1 MCSDCL
7 YTVVLRTKFVKIP
20 INMPILG
27 KEELSAVVSVVKSGG
42 LTSASKD
49 GGKNVQEFEKLV
61 RTFTKAKY
69 AVSVNSGTA
78 ALQAALYSLD
88 IKKGDE
94 VIVPSFTFV
103 ASANAI
109 ASTGAKPVFV
119 DILKENFTIDSG
131 SIVKKITRK
140 TKAIMPVHLYGH
152 ISSLDKIKE
161 IAKKYNLSV
170 VEDAAQSLG
179 STFKGKQTGT
189 FFELGC
195 YSFYPGKVITSGEG
209 GIVVTNS
216 KKLYEK
222 LQMIRNHGMVKG
234 YDSKIFGL
242 NLRLPEINAAIAKIQ
257 IKKLPKFIQSRK
269 RNAKLLSDLLSDTKI
284 KIPFERKNEK
294 FNWSLYTITIKN
306 RDSILNKLNSKGI
319 GAAVYYP
326 IPVHKIP
333 IYKTKSKLPNA
344 DWASKHVLSLP
355 VHPNVSVKNIEY
367 IAKTVRDLVNE

>member
-1 MCSDCL
+1 MRSDCL
-7 YTVVLRTKFVKIP
+7 YTLVLRTKFVKIP
-20 INMPILG
+20 INTPILG

-49 GGKNVQEFEKLV
+49 GGKNVQEFEKSI
-61 RTFTKAKY
+61 RTFVKTKY
-69 AVSVNSGTA
+69 AISVNSGTA
-78 ALQAALYSLD
+78 ALQAALYALD

-109 ASTGAKPVFV
+109 ASTGAKPVFA
-119 DILKENFTIDSG
+119 DILKENFTIDPE
-131 SIVKKITRK
+131 SITKKITRK

-152 ISSLDKIKE
+152 ISSLDRIKE
-161 IAKKYNLSV
+161 IAKKHNLSV

-195 YSFYPGKVITSGEG
+195 YSLYPGKVITSGEG
-209 GIVVTNS
+209 GVVVTNN

-257 IKKLPKFIQSRK
+257 IKKLPKFIQSRR
-269 RNAKLLSDLLSDTKI
+269 RNAKLLSDLLSDSKI
-284 KIPFERKNEK
+284 QLPSERKNEK
-294 FNWSLYTITIKN
+294 FNWSLYTITTKN
-306 RDSILNKLNSKGI
+306 RDSILKKLNSKGI

-333 IYKTKSKLPNA
+333 IYKIKSKLTNT

-355 VHPNVSVKNIEY
+355 VHPNVSAKNVEY

>member
-1 MCSDCL
+1 MRSNCL
-7 YTVVLRTKFVKIP
+7 YTLVLRTKFVKIP
-20 INMPILG
+20 INTPILG

-49 GGKNVQEFEKLV
+49 GGKNVQEFEKSV
-61 RTFTKAKY
+61 RSFVKAKY
-69 AVSVNSGTA
+69 AISVNSGTA
-78 ALQAALYSLD
+78 ALQAALYALD

-109 ASTGAKPVFV
+109 ASTGAKPVFA
-119 DILKENFTIDSG
+119 DILKENFTIDPD
-131 SIVKKITRK
+131 SITKKITRK

-152 ISSLDKIKE
+152 ISSLDRIKE
-161 IAKKYNLSV
+161 IAQKHNLSV

-179 STFKGKQTGT
+179 STFKEKQTGT
-189 FFELGC
+189 FFQLGC
-195 YSFYPGKVITSGEG
+195 YSLYPGKVITSGEG
-209 GIVVTNS
+209 GVIVTNN

-257 IKKLPKFIQSRK
+257 IKKLPKFIQSRR
-269 RNAKLLSDLLSDTKI
+269 RNAKLLSDLLSDSKI
-284 KIPFERKNEK
+284 QLPSERKNEK
-294 FNWSLYTITIKN
+294 FNWSLYTIATKN
-306 RDSILNKLNSKGI
+306 RDSILKKLNSKGI

-333 IYKTKSKLPNA
+333 IYKIKSKLTNT

-355 VHPNVSVKNIEY
+355 VHPNVSAKNVEY

>member
-1 MCSDCL
+1 MRSDCL
-7 YTVVLRTKFVKIP
+7 YTLVLRTKFVKIP
-20 INMPILG
+20 INTPILG

-49 GGKNVQEFEKLV
+49 GGKNVQEFEKSI
-61 RTFTKAKY
+61 RTFVKTKY
-69 AVSVNSGTA
+69 AISVNSGTA
-78 ALQAALYSLD
+78 ALQAALYALD

-109 ASTGAKPVFV
+109 ASTGAKPVFA
-119 DILKENFTIDSG
+119 DILKENFTIDPE
-131 SIVKKITRK
+131 SITKKITKK

-152 ISSLDKIKE
+152 ISSLDRIKE
-161 IAKKYNLSV
+161 IAKKHNLSV

-179 STFKGKQTGT
+179 STFKGKHTGT

-195 YSFYPGKVITSGEG
+195 YSLYPGKIITSGEG
-209 GIVVTNS
+209 GVVVTNN

-257 IKKLPKFIQSRK
+257 IKKLPKFIQSRR
-269 RNAKLLSDLLSDTKI
+269 RNAKLLSDLLSDSKI
-284 KIPFERKNEK
+284 QLPSERKNEK
-294 FNWSLYTITIKN
+294 FNWSLYTIATKN
-306 RDSILNKLNSKGI
+306 RDSILKKLNSKGI

-333 IYKTKSKLPNA
+333 IYKIKSKLTNT

-355 VHPNVSVKNIEY
+355 VHPNVSAKNVEY

>member
-1 MCSDCL
+1 MRSDCL
-7 YTVVLRTKFVKIP
+7 YTLVLRTKFVKIP
-20 INMPILG
+20 INTPILG
-27 KEELSAVVSVVKSGG
+27 KEELSAVASVVKSGG

-49 GGKNVQEFEKLV
+49 GGKNVQEFEKSV
-61 RTFTKAKY
+61 RSFVKTKY
-69 AVSVNSGTA
+69 AISVNSGTA
-78 ALQAALYSLD
+78 ALQAALYALD

-109 ASTGAKPVFV
+109 ASTGAKPVFA
-119 DILKENFTIDSG
+119 DILKENFTIDPE
-131 SIVKKITRK
+131 SITKKITRK

-152 ISSLDKIKE
+152 ISSLDRIKE
-161 IAKKYNLSV
+161 IAKKNNLSV

-195 YSFYPGKVITSGEG
+195 YSLYPGKVITSGEG
-209 GIVVTNS
+209 GVVVTNN

-257 IKKLPKFIQSRK
+257 IKKLPKFIQSRR
-269 RNAKLLSDLLSDTKI
+269 RNAKLLSDLLSDSKI
-284 KIPFERKNEK
+284 QLPSERKNEK
-294 FNWSLYTITIKN
+294 FNWSLYTIATKN
-306 RDSILNKLNSKGI
+306 RNSILKKLNSKGI

-333 IYKTKSKLPNA
+333 IYKIKSKLTNT

-355 VHPNVSVKNIEY
+355 VHPNVSAKNVEY

>member
-1 MCSDCL
+1 MRSDCL
-7 YTVVLRTKFVKIP
+7 YTLVLRTKFVKIP
-20 INMPILG
+20 INTPILG

-49 GGKNVQEFEKLV
+49 GGKNVQEFEKSI
-61 RTFTKAKY
+61 RTFVKTKY
-69 AVSVNSGTA
+69 AISVNSGTA
-78 ALQAALYSLD
+78 ALQAALYALD

-109 ASTGAKPVFV
+109 ASTGAKPVFA
-119 DILKENFTIDSG
+119 DILKENFTIDPE
-131 SIVKKITRK
+131 SITKKITRK

-152 ISSLDKIKE
+152 ISSLDRIKE
-161 IAKKYNLSV
+161 IAKKHNLSV

-179 STFKGKQTGT
+179 STFKGKHTGT

-195 YSFYPGKVITSGEG
+195 YSLYPGKIITSGEG
-209 GIVVTNS
+209 GVVVTNN

-257 IKKLPKFIQSRK
+257 IKKLSKFIQSRR
-269 RNAKLLSDLLSDTKI
+269 RNAKLLSDLLSDSKI
-284 KIPFERKNEK
+284 QLPSERKNEK
-294 FNWSLYTITIKN
+294 FNWSLYTIATKN
-306 RDSILNKLNSKGI
+306 RDSILKKLNSKGI

-333 IYKTKSKLPNA
+333 IYKIKSKLTNT

-355 VHPNVSVKNIEY
+355 VHPNVSAKNVEY

>member
-1 MCSDCL
+1 MRSDCL
-7 YTVVLRTKFVKIP
+7 YTLVLRTKFVKIP

-27 KEELSAVVSVVKSGG
+27 KEELSAVISVVKSGG

-49 GGKNVQEFEKLV
+49 GGKNVQEFEKSV
-61 RTFTKAKY
+61 RTFVKTKY
-69 AVSVNSGTA
+69 AISVNSGTA
-78 ALQAALYSLD
+78 ALQAALYALD

-119 DILKENFTIDSG
+119 DILKENFTIDPD
-131 SIVKKITRK
+131 SITKKITRK

-152 ISSLDKIKE
+152 ISSLDRIKE

-179 STFKGKQTGT
+179 STLKGKQTGT

-195 YSFYPGKVITSGEG
+195 YSLYPGKVITAGEG
-209 GIVVTNS
+209 GVVVTNN

-222 LQMIRNHGMVKG
+222 LQMIRNHGMIKG

-257 IKKLPKFIQSRK
+257 IKKLPQFIQSRR
-269 RNAKLLSDLLSDTKI
+269 RNAKLLSDLLSDSKI
-284 KIPFERKNEK
+284 QLPSERKNEK
-294 FNWSLYTITIKN
+294 FNWSLYTIAIKN
-306 RDSILNKLNSKGI
+306 RDSILKKLNAKGI
-319 GAAVYYP
+319 GAAAYYP

-333 IYKTKSKLPNA
+333 IYKIKSKLTNT

-355 VHPNVSVKNIEY
+355 VHPNVSAKNVEY
-367 IAKTVRDLVNE
+367 IAKTVCDLANE

>member
-1 MCSDCL
+1 MRSDCL

-20 INMPILG
+20 INTPVLG

-49 GGKNVQEFEKLV
+49 GGKNVQEFEKSV
-61 RTFTKAKY
+61 RTFTKSKY

-78 ALQAALYSLD
+78 ALQAALYALD

-109 ASTGAKPVFV
+109 ASTGAKPVFA
-119 DILKENFTIDSG
+119 DILKENFTIDPE
-131 SIVKKITRK
+131 SIAKKITRK

-152 ISSLDKIKE
+152 ISSIGKIKE
-161 IAKKYNLSV
+161 IAKKHNLSV

-179 STFKGKQTGT
+179 STLKGKQTGT

-195 YSFYPGKVITSGEG
+195 YSLYPGKVMTSGEG
-209 GIVVTNS
+209 GVIVTNN
-216 KKLYEK
+216 KKLYDK

-257 IKKLPKFIQSRK
+257 IKKLPKFIQSR
-269 RNAKLLSDLLSDTKI
+269 RHNAKLLSELLSDTKI
-284 KIPFERKNEK
+284 KIPFEGKNEK
-294 FNWSLYTITIKN
+294 FNWSLYTIATKN
-306 RDSILNKLNSKGI
+306 RDSILKKLNSKGI

-326 IPVHKIP
+326 TPVHKIP
-333 IYKTKSKLPNA
+333 IYKIKSKLANT

-355 VHPNVSVKNIEY
+355 VHPKVSVKNIEY
-367 IAKTVRDLVNE
+367 IAKSVRDLVNE

>member
-1 MCSDCL
+1 MRSNCL
-7 YTVVLRTKFVKIP
+7 YTVVIRTKFVKIP
-20 INMPILG
+20 INTPILG
-27 KEELSAVVSVVKSGG
+27 KEELSAVISVVKSGG

-61 RTFTKAKY
+61 KTFVKTKY
-69 AVSVNSGTA
+69 AISVNSGTA
-78 ALQAALYSLD
+78 ALQAALYALD
-88 IKKGDE
+88 IKKDDE
-94 VIVPSFTFV
+94 VIVPSFTFI

-119 DILKENFTIDSG
+119 DILKENFTIDPK
-131 SIVKKITRK
+131 SITKKITRK
-140 TKAIMPVHLYGH
+140 TKAIMPVHLYGY

-161 IAKKYNLSV
+161 IAKKHNISV

-179 STFKGKQTGT
+179 STFKGKHTGT

-195 YSFYPGKVITSGEG
+195 YSLYPGKVVTSGEG
-209 GIVVTNS
+209 GVIVTNN

-242 NLRLPEINAAIAKIQ
+242 NLRLPEISAAIAKVQ
-257 IKKLPKFIQSRK
+257 IKKLPKFIQSRR
-269 RNAKLLSDLLSDTKI
+269 RNAKILSELLSDTNI
-284 KIPFERKNEK
+284 QIPFERKNEK
-294 FNWSLYTITIKN
+294 FNWALYTIATKN
-306 RDSILNKLNSKGI
+306 RDSILKKLNSKGI
-319 GAAVYYP
+319 GASVYYP

-333 IYKTKSKLPNA
+333 IYKIKSKLTNT

-355 VHPNVSVKNIEY
+355 VHPNVSTKNIEY
-367 IAKTVRDLVNE
+367 IAKTVRDLIDE

>member
-1 MCSDCL
+1 MRTDGL
-7 YTVVLRTKFVKIP
+7 YTLVVRTKFVKIP
-20 INMPILG
+20 INTPILG
-27 KEELSAVVSVVKSGG
+27 KEELSAVTSVVKSGG
-42 LTSASKD
+42 LTSASKN

-61 RTFTKAKY
+61 KDFVKIKY

-78 ALQAALYSLD
+78 ALQAALYALD
-88 IKKGDE
+88 IKQGDE

-109 ASTGAKPVFV
+109 ASTGAKPVFA
-119 DILKENFTIDSG
+119 DILKENFTIDPE

-152 ISSLDKIKE
+152 ISSLDRIKE
-161 IAKKYNLSV
+161 ITKKHNLSV
-170 VEDAAQSLG
+170 IEDAAQSLG

-209 GIVVTNS
+209 GVAVTNN

-222 LQMIRNHGMVKG
+222 LLMIRNHGMIKG

-242 NLRLPEINAAIAKIQ
+242 NLRLPEISAAIAKIQ
-257 IKKLPKFIQSRK
+257 IKKLPKFIQQRR
-269 RNAKLLSDLLSDTKI
+269 RNAKLLSDLLSKTKI
-284 KIPFERKNEK
+284 KTPLERKNEK
-294 FNWSLYTITIKN
+294 FNWALYTITTKN
-306 RDSILNKLNSKGI
+306 RNSVLKKLNSKGI

-326 IPVHKIP
+326 VPVHKIP
-333 IYKTKSKLPNA
+333 IYNTKSKLTNT

-355 VHPNVSVKNIEY
+355 IHPNVSTKNIEY
-367 IAKTVRDLVNE
+367 IAKTVRDLVHE

>member
-1 MCSDCL
+1 MRSNCL
-7 YTVVLRTKFVKIP
+7 YTLVLRTKFVKIP
-20 INMPILG
+20 INTPILG

-49 GGKNVQEFEKLV
+49 GGKNVQEFEKSIRSFV
-61 RTFTKAKY
+61 KTKY
-69 AVSVNSGTA
+69 AVSVNTGTA
-78 ALQAALYSLD
+78 ALQAALYALD

-109 ASTGAKPVFV
+109 ASTGAKPVFA
-119 DILKENFTIDSG
+119 DILKENFTIDPE
-131 SIVKKITRK
+131 SITKKITRK

-152 ISSLDKIKE
+152 ISSLDRIKE
-161 IAKKYNLSV
+161 IAKKHNLSII
-170 VEDAAQSLG
+170 EDAAQSLG
-179 STFKGKQTGT
+179 STLKGKQTGT

-195 YSFYPGKVITSGEG
+195 YSLYPGKVITSGEG
-209 GIVVTNS
+209 GVIVTNS

-257 IKKLPKFIQSRK
+257 IKKLPKFIQSR
-269 RNAKLLSDLLSDTKI
+269 RCNAKLLSDLLSDTKI
-284 KIPFERKNEK
+284 KIPIEGKNEK
-294 FNWSLYTITIKN
+294 FNWGLYTITTQN
-306 RDSILNKLNSKGI
+306 RDSILKKLNSKGI

-333 IYKTKSKLPNA
+333 IYKIKSKLTNT

-355 VHPNVSVKNIEY
+355 VHPNVSAKNVEY

>member
-1 MCSDCL
+1 M
-7 YTVVLRTKFVKIP
+7 KIP
-20 INMPILG
+20 INTPILG

-49 GGKNVQEFEKLV
+49 GGKNVQEFEKSV
-61 RTFTKAKY
+61 RTFIKTKY
-69 AVSVNSGTA
+69 AISVNSGTA
-78 ALQAALYSLD
+78 ALQAALYALD

-109 ASTGAKPVFV
+109 ASTGAKPIFA
-119 DILKENFTIDSG
+119 DILKENFTIDPE
-131 SIVKKITRK
+131 SITKKITRK

-152 ISSLDKIKE
+152 ISSLDRIKE

-179 STFKGKQTGT
+179 STFKNKHTGT

-195 YSFYPGKVITSGEG
+195 YSLYPGKVITSGEG
-209 GIVVTNS
+209 GVVVTNN

-257 IKKLPKFIQSRK
+257 IKKLPKFIQSRR
-269 RNAKLLSDLLSDTKI
+269 RNAKLLSDLLSDSKI
-284 KIPFERKNEK
+284 QLPSERKNEK
-294 FNWSLYTITIKN
+294 FNWALYTIATKN
-306 RDSILNKLNSKGI
+306 RDSILKKLNSKGI

-333 IYKTKSKLPNA
+333 IYKNKSKLANT

-355 VHPNVSVKNIEY
+355 VHPNVSAKNIEY
-367 IAKTVRDLVNE
+367 IAKTVRDLVHE

>member
-1 MCSDCL
+1 MRSNCL
-7 YTVVLRTKFVKIP
+7 YTLVLRTKFVKIP
-20 INMPILG
+20 INTPILG

-49 GGKNVQEFEKLV
+49 GGKNVQEFEKSV
-61 RTFTKAKY
+61 RSFVKAKY
-69 AVSVNSGTA
+69 AISVNSGTA
-78 ALQAALYSLD
+78 ALQAALYALD

-109 ASTGAKPVFV
+109 ASTGAKPVFA
-119 DILKENFTIDSG
+119 DILKENFTIDPD
-131 SIVKKITRK
+131 SITKKITRK
-140 TKAIMPVHLYGH
+140 TKAIIPVHLYGH
-152 ISSLDKIKE
+152 ISSLDRIKE
-161 IAKKYNLSV
+161 IAKKHNLSV

-189 FFELGC
+189 FFQLGC
-195 YSFYPGKVITSGEG
+195 YSLYPGKVITSGEG
-209 GIVVTNS
+209 GVIVTNN

-257 IKKLPKFIQSRK
+257 IKKLPKFIQSRR

-284 KIPFERKNEK
+284 KIPFEQKNEK
-294 FNWSLYTITIKN
+294 FNWSLYTIAIKN
-306 RDSILNKLNSKGI
+306 RDLILKKLNSKGI

-333 IYKTKSKLPNA
+333 IYKVKSKLTNT

-355 VHPNVSVKNIEY
+355 VHPNVSAKNVEY

>member
-1 MCSDCL
+1 MRSDCL
-7 YTVVLRTKFVKIP
+7 YTLVLRTKFVKIP
-20 INMPILG
+20 INTPILG

-49 GGKNVQEFEKLV
+49 GGKNVQEFEKSV
-61 RTFTKAKY
+61 RSFVKTKY
-69 AVSVNSGTA
+69 AISVNSGTA
-78 ALQAALYSLD
+78 ALQAALYALD

-94 VIVPSFTFV
+94 VIIPSFTFV

-119 DILKENFTIDSG
+119 DILKENFTIDPE
-131 SIVKKITRK
+131 SITKKITRK

-161 IAKKYNLSV
+161 IAKKHNLSV

-195 YSFYPGKVITSGEG
+195 YSLYPGKVITSGEG
-209 GIVVTNS
+209 GVVVTNN

-257 IKKLPKFIQSRK
+257 IKKLPKFIQSR
-269 RNAKLLSDLLSDTKI
+269 RHNAKLLSDLLSDSKI
-284 KIPFERKNEK
+284 QLPSERKNEK
-294 FNWSLYTITIKN
+294 FNWSLYTIATKN
-306 RDSILNKLNSKGI
+306 RDSILKKLNSKGI

-333 IYKTKSKLPNA
+333 IYKIKTKLTNT

-355 VHPNVSVKNIEY
+355 VHPNVSAKNVEY
-367 IAKTVRDLVNE
+367 IVKTVRDLVNE

>member
-1 MCSDCL
+1 MRSNCL
-7 YTVVLRTKFVKIP
+7 YTVVIRTKFVKIP
-20 INMPILG
+20 INTPILG
-27 KEELSAVVSVVKSGG
+27 KEELSAVISVVKSGG

-61 RTFTKAKY
+61 KTFVKTKY

-78 ALQAALYSLD
+78 ALQAALYALD
-88 IKKGDE
+88 IKKDDE
-94 VIVPSFTFV
+94 VIVPSFTFI

-119 DILKENFTIDSG
+119 DILKENFTIDPK
-131 SIVKKITRK
+131 SITKKITRK
-140 TKAIMPVHLYGH
+140 TKAIMPVHLYGY

-161 IAKKYNLSV
+161 IAKKHNISV

-179 STFKGKQTGT
+179 STFKGKHTGT

-195 YSFYPGKVITSGEG
+195 YSLYPGKVVTSGEG
-209 GIVVTNS
+209 GVIVTNN

-242 NLRLPEINAAIAKIQ
+242 NLRLPEISAAIAKVQ
-257 IKKLPKFIQSRK
+257 IKKLPKFIQSRR
-269 RNAKLLSDLLSDTKI
+269 RNAKILSELLSDTNI
-284 KIPFERKNEK
+284 QIPFERKNEK
-294 FNWSLYTITIKN
+294 FNWALYTIATKN
-306 RDSILNKLNSKGI
+306 RDSILKKLNSKGI
-319 GAAVYYP
+319 GASVYYP

-333 IYKTKSKLPNA
+333 IYKIKSKLTNT

-355 VHPNVSVKNIEY
+355 VHPNVSTKNIEY
-367 IAKTVRDLVNE
+367 IAKTVRDLIDE

>member
-1 MCSDCL
+1 MRSNCL

-20 INMPILG
+20 INTPILG

-42 LTSASKD
+42 LTSASKN
-49 GGKNVQEFEKLV
+49 GGKNVQEFEKSIRSFV
-61 RTFTKAKY
+61 KTKY

-78 ALQAALYSLD
+78 ALQAALYALD

-109 ASTGAKPVFV
+109 ASTGAKPVFA
-119 DILKENFTIDSG
+119 DILKENFTIDPE
-131 SIVKKITRK
+131 SITKKITRK

-152 ISSLDKIKE
+152 ISSLDRIKE
-161 IAKKYNLSV
+161 IAKKYNLSI

-195 YSFYPGKVITSGEG
+195 YSLYPGKVMTSGEG
-209 GIVVTNS
+209 GVVVTNS

-222 LQMIRNHGMVKG
+222 LQMVRNHGMVKG

-257 IKKLPKFIQSRK
+257 IKKLPKFIQLRR
-269 RNAKLLSDLLSDTKI
+269 RNAKLLSDLLFDTKI
-284 KIPFERKNEK
+284 QLPVEEKNEK
-294 FNWSLYTITIKN
+294 FNWGLYTITTKN
-306 RDSILNKLNSKGI
+306 RDSILKKLNSKGI

-333 IYKTKSKLPNA
+333 IYKIKSKLTNT

-355 VHPNVSVKNIEY
+355 VHPNVSAKNVEY
-367 IAKTVRDLVNE
+367 IAKTVRDLLNE

>member
-1 MCSDCL
+1 MRSDCL
-7 YTVVLRTKFVKIP
+7 YTLVLRTKFVKIP
-20 INMPILG
+20 INTPILG

-49 GGKNVQEFEKLV
+49 GGKNVQEFEKSI
-61 RTFTKAKY
+61 RTFVKTKY
-69 AVSVNSGTA
+69 AISVNSGTA
-78 ALQAALYSLD
+78 ALQAALYALD

-109 ASTGAKPVFV
+109 ASTGAKPVFA
-119 DILKENFTIDSG
+119 DILKENFTIDPE
-131 SIVKKITRK
+131 SITKKITRK

-152 ISSLDKIKE
+152 ISSLDRIKE
-161 IAKKYNLSV
+161 IAKKHNLSV

-179 STFKGKQTGT
+179 STFKGKHTGT

-195 YSFYPGKVITSGEG
+195 YSLYPGKVITSGEG
-209 GIVVTNS
+209 GVIVTNN

-257 IKKLPKFIQSRK
+257 IKKLPKFIQLRR
-269 RNAKLLSDLLSDTKI
+269 RNANLLSDLLSDTKI
-284 KIPFERKNEK
+284 KIPFEQKNEK
-294 FNWSLYTITIKN
+294 FNWSLFTVAIKN
-306 RDSILNKLNSKGI
+306 RDSILKKLNSKGI

-333 IYKTKSKLPNA
+333 IYKIKSKLTNT

-355 VHPNVSVKNIEY
+355 VHPNVSAKNVEF

>member
-1 MCSDCL
+1 MRSDCV
-7 YTVVLRTKFVKIP
+7 YTVVLRTKSVKIP

-27 KEELSAVVSVVKSGG
+27 NEELSAVVSVVKSGG
-42 LTSASKD
+42 LTSASKN
-49 GGKNVQEFEKLV
+49 GGKNVQEFEKNV
-61 RTFTKAKY
+61 RTFTKTKY

-78 ALQAALYSLD
+78 ALQAALYALD

-109 ASTGAKPVFV
+109 ASTGAKPIFA
-119 DILKENFTIDSG
+119 DILKENFTIDPE
-131 SIVKKITRK
+131 SITKKITRK
-140 TKAIMPVHLYGH
+140 TRAIMPVHLYGH
-152 ISSLDKIKE
+152 ISSLDRIKE
-161 IAKKYNLSV
+161 IAKKHNLSV

-179 STFKGKQTGT
+179 STFKGKHTGT

-195 YSFYPGKVITSGEG
+195 YSLYPGKVITSGEG
-209 GIVVTNS
+209 GVIVTNN

-257 IKKLPKFIQSRK
+257 IKKLPKFIQSRR
-269 RNAKLLSDLLSDTKI
+269 RNANLLSDLLSDTKI
-284 KIPFERKNEK
+284 KIPFEQKNEK
-294 FNWSLYTITIKN
+294 FNWSLFTVAIKN
-306 RDSILNKLNSKGI
+306 RDSILKKLNSKGI

-333 IYKTKSKLPNA
+333 IYKIKSKLTNT

-355 VHPNVSVKNIEY
+355 VHPNVSAKNVEF

>member
-1 MCSDCL
+1 MRSDCV
-7 YTVVLRTKFVKIP
+7 YTVVLRTKSVKIP

-27 KEELSAVVSVVKSGG
+27 NEELSAVVSVVKSGG
-42 LTSASKD
+42 LTSASKN
-49 GGKNVQEFEKLV
+49 GGKNVQEFEKNV
-61 RTFTKAKY
+61 RTFTKTKY

-78 ALQAALYSLD
+78 ALQAALYALD

-109 ASTGAKPVFV
+109 ASTGAKPIFA
-119 DILKENFTIDSG
+119 DILKENFTIDPE
-131 SIVKKITRK
+131 SITKKITRK
-140 TKAIMPVHLYGH
+140 TRVIMPVHMYGH
-152 ISSLDKIKE
+152 ISSLDRIKE
-161 IAKKYNLSV
+161 IAKKHNLSV

-179 STFKGKQTGT
+179 STFKGKHTGT

-195 YSFYPGKVITSGEG
+195 YSLYPGKVITSGEG
-209 GIVVTNS
+209 GVIVTNN

-257 IKKLPKFIQSRK
+257 IKKLPKFIQSRR
-269 RNAKLLSDLLSDTKI
+269 RNAKLLSDLLSDSKI
-284 KIPFERKNEK
+284 QLPSERKNEK
-294 FNWSLYTITIKN
+294 FNWSLYTITTKN
-306 RDSILNKLNSKGI
+306 RDSILKKLNSKGI

-326 IPVHKIP
+326 VPVHKIP
-333 IYKTKSKLPNA
+333 IYKIKSKLTNT

-355 VHPNVSVKNIEY
+355 VHPNVSAKNIEY
-367 IAKTVRDLVNE
+367 IAKNVRDLVNE

>member
-1 MCSDCL
+1 MCSNCL
-7 YTVVLRTKFVKIP
+7 YTVVQRTKFVKIP
-20 INMPILG
+20 INTPILG
-27 KEELSAVVSVVKSGG
+27 REEFSAVISVLKSGG

-49 GGKNVQEFEKLV
+49 GGKNVQEFEKLIK
-61 RTFTKAKY
+61 TFVKTKY
-69 AVSVNSGTA
+69 AISVNSGTA
-78 ALQAALYSLD
+78 ALQAALYALD

-109 ASTGAKPVFV
+109 ASTGAKPIFA
-119 DILKENFTIDSG
+119 DILKENFTIDPE
-131 SIVKKITRK
+131 SIIKKITRK

-152 ISSLDKIKE
+152 ISSLDRIKE
-161 IAKKYNLSV
+161 IAKKNNLSI

-195 YSFYPGKVITSGEG
+195 YSLYPGKVMTSGEG
-209 GIVVTNS
+209 GVVVTNS

-222 LQMIRNHGMVKG
+222 LQMIRNHGMIKG

-257 IKKLPKFIQSRK
+257 IKKLPKFIQTRR

-284 KIPFERKNEK
+284 KIPIEGKNEK
-294 FNWSLYTITIKN
+294 FNWGLYTVTTQN
-306 RDSILNKLNSKGI
+306 RNLILKKLNSKGI
-319 GAAVYYP
+319 GAAIYYP

-333 IYKTKSKLPNA
+333 IYKTKSKLTNT

-355 VHPNVSVKNIEY
+355 VHPNVSTKNVEY
-367 IAKTVRDLVNE
+367 IAKTVRDLINE

>member
-1 MCSDCL
+1 M
-7 YTVVLRTKFVKIP
+7 KIP
-20 INMPILG
+20 INTPILG

-49 GGKNVQEFEKLV
+49 GGKNVQEFEKSIRSFV
-61 RTFTKAKY
+61 KTKY
-69 AVSVNSGTA
+69 AVSVNTGTA
-78 ALQAALYSLD
+78 ALQAALYALD

-109 ASTGAKPVFV
+109 ASTGAKPVFA
-119 DILKENFTIDSG
+119 DILKENFTIDPE
-131 SIVKKITRK
+131 SITKKITRK

-152 ISSLDKIKE
+152 ISSLDRIKE
-161 IAKKYNLSV
+161 IAKKHNLSII
-170 VEDAAQSLG
+170 EDAAQSLG
-179 STFKGKQTGT
+179 STLKGKQTGT

-195 YSFYPGKVITSGEG
+195 YSLYPGKVITSGEG
-209 GIVVTNS
+209 GVIVTNS

-257 IKKLPKFIQSRK
+257 IKKLPKFIQSR
-269 RNAKLLSDLLSDTKI
+269 RCNAKLLSDLLSDTKI
-284 KIPFERKNEK
+284 KIPIEGKNEK
-294 FNWSLYTITIKN
+294 FNWGLYTITTQN
-306 RDSILNKLNSKGI
+306 RDSILKKLNSKGI

-333 IYKTKSKLPNA
+333 IYKIKSKLTNT

-355 VHPNVSVKNIEY
+355 VHPNVSAKNVEY

>member
-1 MCSDCL
+1 MRSDCL
-7 YTVVLRTKFVKIP
+7 YTLVLRTKFVKIP
-20 INMPILG
+20 INTPILG

-49 GGKNVQEFEKLV
+49 GGKNVQEFEKSI
-61 RTFTKAKY
+61 RTFVKTKY
-69 AVSVNSGTA
+69 AISVNSGTA
-78 ALQAALYSLD
+78 ALQAALYALD

-109 ASTGAKPVFV
+109 ASTGAKPVFA
-119 DILKENFTIDSG
+119 DILKENFTIDPE
-131 SIVKKITRK
+131 SITKKITRK

-152 ISSLDKIKE
+152 ISSLDRIKE
-161 IAKKYNLSV
+161 IAKKHNLSV

-179 STFKGKQTGT
+179 STFKGKHTGT

-195 YSFYPGKVITSGEG
+195 YSLYPGKIITSGEG
-209 GIVVTNS
+209 GVVVTNN

-257 IKKLPKFIQSRK
+257 IKKLPKFIQSRR
-269 RNAKLLSDLLSDTKI
+269 RNAKLLSDLLSDSKI
-284 KIPFERKNEK
+284 QLPSERKNEK
-294 FNWSLYTITIKN
+294 FNWSLYTIATKN
-306 RDSILNKLNSKGI
+306 RDSILKKLNSKGI

-333 IYKTKSKLPNA
+333 IYKIKSKLTNT

-355 VHPNVSVKNIEY
+355 VHPNVSAKNVEY
-367 IAKTVRDLVNE
+367 IANTVRDLVNE

>member
-1 MCSDCL
+1 MRSDCV
-7 YTVVLRTKFVKIP
+7 YTVVLRTKSVKIP

-27 KEELSAVVSVVKSGG
+27 NEELSAVVSVVKSGG
-42 LTSASKD
+42 LTSASKN
-49 GGKNVQEFEKLV
+49 GGKNVQEFEKNV
-61 RTFTKAKY
+61 RTFTKTKY

-78 ALQAALYSLD
+78 ALQAALYALD

-109 ASTGAKPVFV
+109 ASTGAKPIFA
-119 DILKENFTIDSG
+119 DILKENFTIDPE
-131 SIVKKITRK
+131 SITKKITRK
-140 TKAIMPVHLYGH
+140 TRAIMPVHLYGH
-152 ISSLDKIKE
+152 ISSLDRIKE
-161 IAKKYNLSV
+161 IAKKHNLSV

-179 STFKGKQTGT
+179 STFKGKHTGT

-195 YSFYPGKVITSGEG
+195 YSLYPGKVITSGEG
-209 GIVVTNS
+209 GVIVTNN

-257 IKKLPKFIQSRK
+257 IKKLPKFIQVRK
-269 RNAKLLSDLLSDTKI
+269 RNANLLSDLLSDTKI
-284 KIPFERKNEK
+284 KIPFEQKNEK
-294 FNWSLYTITIKN
+294 FNWSLFTVAIKN
-306 RDSILNKLNSKGI
+306 RDSILKKLNSKGI

-333 IYKTKSKLPNA
+333 IYKIKSKLTNT

-355 VHPNVSVKNIEY
+355 VHPNVSAKNVEF

>member
-1 MCSDCL
+1 MRSNCL
-7 YTVVLRTKFVKIP
+7 YTLVLRTKFVKIP
-20 INMPILG
+20 INTPILG
-27 KEELSAVVSVVKSGG
+27 KEELSAVVSVMKSGG

-49 GGKNVQEFEKLV
+49 GGKNVQEFEKSV
-61 RTFTKAKY
+61 RSFVKTKY
-69 AVSVNSGTA
+69 AISVNSGTA
-78 ALQAALYSLD
+78 ALQAALYALD

-109 ASTGAKPVFV
+109 ASTGAKPVFA
-119 DILKENFTIDSG
+119 DILKENFTIDPE
-131 SIVKKITRK
+131 SIEKKITRK
-140 TKAIMPVHLYGH
+140 TRAIMPVHLYGH
-152 ISSLDKIKE
+152 ISSLDRIKE
-161 IAKKYNLSV
+161 IVKKHNLSV

-195 YSFYPGKVITSGEG
+195 YSLYPGKVITSGEG
-209 GIVVTNS
+209 GVIVTNN

-257 IKKLPKFIQSRK
+257 IKKLPKFIQSRR

-284 KIPFERKNEK
+284 KIPFEQKNEK
-294 FNWSLYTITIKN
+294 FNWSLYTIAIKN
-306 RDSILNKLNSKGI
+306 RDLILKKLNSKGI

-326 IPVHKIP
+326 TPVHKIP
-333 IYKTKSKLPNA
+333 IYRVKSKLTNT

-355 VHPNVSVKNIEY
+355 VHPNVSAKNVEY

>member
-1 MCSDCL
+1 MRSNCL
-7 YTVVLRTKFVKIP
+7 YTVVIRTKFVKIP
-20 INMPILG
+20 INTPILG
-27 KEELSAVVSVVKSGG
+27 KEELSAVISVVKSGG

-61 RTFTKAKY
+61 KTFVKTKY

-78 ALQAALYSLD
+78 ALQAALYALD
-88 IKKGDE
+88 IKKDDE
-94 VIVPSFTFV
+94 VIVPSFTFI

-119 DILKENFTIDSG
+119 DILKENFTIDPK
-131 SIVKKITRK
+131 SITKKITRK
-140 TKAIMPVHLYGH
+140 TKAIMPVHLYGY

-161 IAKKYNLSV
+161 IAKKHNISV

-179 STFKGKQTGT
+179 STFKGKHTGT

-195 YSFYPGKVITSGEG
+195 YSLYPGKVVTSGEG
-209 GIVVTNS
+209 GVIVTNN

-242 NLRLPEINAAIAKIQ
+242 NLRLPEISAAIAKVQ
-257 IKKLPKFIQSRK
+257 IKKLPKFIQSRR
-269 RNAKLLSDLLSDTKI
+269 RNAKILSELLSDTNI
-284 KIPFERKNEK
+284 QIPFERKNEK
-294 FNWSLYTITIKN
+294 FNWALYTIATKN
-306 RDSILNKLNSKGI
+306 RDSILKKLNSKGI
-319 GAAVYYP
+319 GASVYYP

-333 IYKTKSKLPNA
+333 IYKIKSRLTNT

-355 VHPNVSVKNIEY
+355 VHPNVSTKNIEY
-367 IAKTVRDLVNE
+367 IAKTVRDLIDE

>member
-1 MCSDCL
+1 MRSDCL
-7 YTVVLRTKFVKIP
+7 YTLVLRTKFVKIP
-20 INMPILG
+20 INTPILG

-49 GGKNVQEFEKLV
+49 GGKNVQEFEKSI
-61 RTFTKAKY
+61 RTFVKTKY
-69 AVSVNSGTA
+69 AISVNSGTA
-78 ALQAALYSLD
+78 ALQAALYALD

-109 ASTGAKPVFV
+109 ASTGAKPVFA
-119 DILKENFTIDSG
+119 DILKENFTIDPE
-131 SIVKKITRK
+131 SITKKITRK

-152 ISSLDKIKE
+152 ISSLDRIKE
-161 IAKKYNLSV
+161 IAKKHNLSV

-179 STFKGKQTGT
+179 STFKGKHTGT

-195 YSFYPGKVITSGEG
+195 YSLYPGKIITSGEG
-209 GIVVTNS
+209 GVVVTNN

-257 IKKLPKFIQSRK
+257 IKKLPKFIQSRR
-269 RNAKLLSDLLSDTKI
+269 RNAKLLSDLLSDSKI
-284 KIPFERKNEK
+284 QLPSERKNEK
-294 FNWSLYTITIKN
+294 FNWSLYTIATKN
-306 RDSILNKLNSKGI
+306 RDSILKKLNSKGI

-333 IYKTKSKLPNA
+333 IYKIKSKLTNT

-355 VHPNVSVKNIEY
+355 VHPNVSAKNVEY

>member
-1 MCSDCL
+1 MRSDCL
-7 YTVVLRTKFVKIP
+7 YTLVLRTKFVKIP

-27 KEELSAVVSVVKSGG
+27 KEELSAVISVVKSGG

-49 GGKNVQEFEKLV
+49 GGKNVQEFEKSV
-61 RTFTKAKY
+61 RTFVKTKY
-69 AVSVNSGTA
+69 AISVNSGTA
-78 ALQAALYSLD
+78 ALQAALYALD

-119 DILKENFTIDSG
+119 DILKENFTIDPD
-131 SIVKKITRK
+131 SITKKITRK

-152 ISSLDKIKE
+152 ISSLDRIKE

-195 YSFYPGKVITSGEG
+195 YSLYPGKVITAGEG
-209 GIVVTNS
+209 GVVVTNN

-222 LQMIRNHGMVKG
+222 LQMIRNHGMIKG

-257 IKKLPKFIQSRK
+257 IKKLPKFIQSRR
-269 RNAKLLSDLLSDTKI
+269 RNAKLLSDLLSDSKI
-284 KIPFERKNEK
+284 QLPSERKNEK
-294 FNWSLYTITIKN
+294 FNWSLYTIAIKN
-306 RDSILNKLNSKGI
+306 RDSILKKLNSKGI

-333 IYKTKSKLPNA
+333 IYKIKSKLTST

-355 VHPNVSVKNIEY
+355 VHPNVSAKNVEY
-367 IAKTVRDLVNE
+367 IAKTVRDLANE

>member
-1 MCSDCL
+1 MRSNCL
-7 YTVVLRTKFVKIP
+7 YTVVIRTKFVKIP
-20 INMPILG
+20 INTPILG
-27 KEELSAVVSVVKSGG
+27 KEELSAVISVVKSGG

-61 RTFTKAKY
+61 KTFVKTKY

-78 ALQAALYSLD
+78 ALQAALYALD
-88 IKKGDE
+88 IKKDDE
-94 VIVPSFTFV
+94 VIVPSFTFI

-119 DILKENFTIDSG
+119 DILKENFTIDPK
-131 SIVKKITRK
+131 SITKKITRK
-140 TKAIMPVHLYGH
+140 TKAIMPVHLYGY

-161 IAKKYNLSV
+161 IAKKYNISV

-179 STFKGKQTGT
+179 STFKGKHTGT

-195 YSFYPGKVITSGEG
+195 YSLYPGKVVTSGEG
-209 GIVVTNS
+209 GVIVTNN

-242 NLRLPEINAAIAKIQ
+242 NLRLPEISAAIAKVQ
-257 IKKLPKFIQSRK
+257 IKKLPKFIQSRR
-269 RNAKLLSDLLSDTKI
+269 RNAKILSELLSDTNI
-284 KIPFERKNEK
+284 QIPFERKNEK
-294 FNWSLYTITIKN
+294 FNWALYTIATKN
-306 RDSILNKLNSKGI
+306 RDSILKKLNSKGI
-319 GAAVYYP
+319 GASVYYP

-333 IYKTKSKLPNA
+333 IYKIKSKLTNT

-355 VHPNVSVKNIEY
+355 VHPNVSTKNIEY
-367 IAKTVRDLVNE
+367 IAKTVRDLIDE